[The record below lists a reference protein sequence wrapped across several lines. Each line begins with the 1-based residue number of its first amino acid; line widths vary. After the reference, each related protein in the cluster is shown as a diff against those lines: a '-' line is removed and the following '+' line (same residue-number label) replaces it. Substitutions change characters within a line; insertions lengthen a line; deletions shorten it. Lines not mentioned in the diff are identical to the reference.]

1 MLPALCLTC
10 PKYVIMY
17 VLYIVL
23 SIFLENVFP
32 FTPPFLSFTLS
43 LSSFLRHSLPTEAL
57 QPGHHNAV
65 LRCLH
70 LVRLLHEPSQSQG
83 EDEHAVREGEEGG
96 REREGK

>member
-1 MLPALCLTC
+1 MVLCCLALCLTC
-10 PKYVIMY
+10 PEYVIVY

-32 FTPPFLSFTLS
+32 FTPPS
-43 LSSFLRHSLPTEAL
+43 LPSLPHSLPTEAL

-83 EDEHAVREGEEGG
+83 EDEHAVRGGEEGG
-96 REREGK
+96 TEREGK